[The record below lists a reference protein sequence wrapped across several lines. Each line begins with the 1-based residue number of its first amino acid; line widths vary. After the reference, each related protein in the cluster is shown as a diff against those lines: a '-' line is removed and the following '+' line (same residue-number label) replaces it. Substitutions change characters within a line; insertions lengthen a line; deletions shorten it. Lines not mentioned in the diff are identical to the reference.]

1 MNPATTGQ
9 LRREDREL
17 LTALDPAAVIFDFD
31 GTLVDT
37 DALNIDAIR
46 ASFTDLA
53 VTVPDAW
60 LHDTALADLTVLR
73 TRLREDLGLDLPGT
87 DARFVDRTRAHW
99 LTQAHRIRPIP
110 RVAAAARHLAATGL
124 PVAIATANDGRLVRA
139 ALGLTGLDALFET
152 LVAREHVT
160 RLKPAPDAYHLAAQ
174 ALATAPGRC
183 LAFENTDDGLTSAL
197 TAGIPVIDVR
207 HTTWTP
213 QHP

>member
-1 MNPATTGQ
+1 MNPATTPQ
-9 LRREDREL
+9 LRHEDREL
-17 LTALDPAAVIFDFD
+17 LAALDPAAVIFDFD
-31 GTLVDT
+31 GTLVHT
-37 DALNIDAIR
+37 DALNTDAIR

-53 VTVPDAW
+53 ITVPDAW
-60 LHDTALADLTVLR
+60 LHNTALADLTVLR
-73 TRLREDLGLDLPGT
+73 TRLRDDLGLDLPGT
-87 DARFVDRTRAHW
+87 DAQFVDRTRAHW
-99 LTQAHRIRPIP
+99 LNRAHRIRPMP
-110 RVAAAARHLAATGL
+110 RVAAAARHLSAGL

-139 ALGLTGLDALFET
+139 ALKLTGLDSLFET

-174 ALATAPGRC
+174 ALAQAPGRC

-207 HTTWTP
+207 HASWTP